1 MQDGSILT
9 GIQMPP
15 FALGLMIVER
25 TKGTAYGTS
34 PLAVVLM
41 GQVDVHLSL
50 LKFQFHALHLPR
62 SFDTQNASIQFMIL
76 HSVIFAWRRDISQN
90 QRGCLSQSFPFP
102 SISGTGS
109 ERPAAVK
116 GAPVFR
122 RGAAYLDGEDRSE
135 TLTTG
140 RKGGSSLLS
149 PTIKSE
155 FPEDKGAHR
164 EASGE
169 QDAHRRVEGIGT
181 SL

>member
-109 ERPAAVK
+109 ERPAAARARRFS
-116 GAPVFR
+116 GAAQRTLTARTVLRQLRQEGKAVHPTSVAHYKVRIPIDIEHMVVPV
-122 RGAAYLDGEDRSE
+122 RGA
-135 TLTTG
+135 
-140 RKGGSSLLS
+140 K
-149 PTIKSE
+149 E
-155 FPEDKGAHR
+155 F
-164 EASGE
+164 
-169 QDAHRRVEGIGT
+169 V
-181 SL
+181 LWV